1 MFLNIFVV
9 AFDGPDATLYE
20 RILTTAWNDRGWRV
34 REGGCYLLRHTLD
47 QMIDGLFQGKVSI
60 PPVRPNFCKLTSGK
74 LSKYNYSDELWSIKT
89 STTANP
95 TG

>member
-9 AFDGPDATLYE
+9 AFEGPDATLYE

-60 PPVRPNFCKLTSGK
+60 RLFCPGSPL
-74 LSKYNYSDELWSIKT
+74 
-89 STTANP
+89 NP
-95 TG
+95 FLDQFWTIEAVTKINPAG

>member
-9 AFDGPDATLYE
+9 AFEGPDATLYE

-47 QMIDGLFQGKVSI
+47 QMIDGLFQGKVSRRLMCLDGPFKSFLDQFWTI
-60 PPVRPNFCKLTSGK
+60 EAVTK
-74 LSKYNYSDELWSIKT
+74 I
-89 STTANP
+89 NP
-95 TG
+95 AG

>member
-9 AFDGPDATLYE
+9 AFEGPDATLYE

-60 PPVRPNFCKLTSGK
+60 RLFC
-74 LSKYNYSDELWSIKT
+74 SDSPFKPFLDQFWTIEAVTKI
-89 STTANP
+89 NP
-95 TG
+95 AG

>member
-1 MFLNIFVV
+1 MSKFGDSRTQDPSLQMFLNIFVV

-47 QMIDGLFQGKVSI
+47 QMIDGLFQGKVSSL
-60 PPVRPNFCKLTSGK
+60 NFWNRISEK
-74 LSKYNYSDELWSIKT
+74 LS
-89 STTANP
+89 
-95 TG
+95 